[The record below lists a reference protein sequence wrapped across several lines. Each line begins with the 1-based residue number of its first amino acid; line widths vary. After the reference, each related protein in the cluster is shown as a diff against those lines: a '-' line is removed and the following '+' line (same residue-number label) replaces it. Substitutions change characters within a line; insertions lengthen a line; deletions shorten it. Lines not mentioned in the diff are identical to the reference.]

1 VLPTKEIEEYI
12 DNARLAI
19 NFFLKCHQWDGLT
32 RHEVDCWLENFSDT
46 LEGQYY
52 SIRLLNQLL
61 YYSERDME
69 NLLREGIFHRVL
81 GKKVLLEHQLSKN
94 FKTSQQELEF
104 EFTGCLEKALFVP
117 LLDSCA
123 PHESGNQISRILVN
137 RLGVKP
143 QNVIFTQNI
152 TSLHV
157 SYENLIIVDD
167 YIGSGN
173 QCRDFWTNAT
183 VNDGTPLRVWCSGNQ
198 VEPSYVALIGYVN
211 SLHNL
216 SNELPDLSIY
226 CIETLQDE
234 YRVFGKDTIYWS
246 DDAEREDAIA
256 YFKSITDTQG
266 IPLFGYNELDFA
278 LIMHQNIPDWSLP
291 LFWKGTT
298 DWPILMRRKNSYE

>member
-1 VLPTKEIEEYI
+1 
-12 DNARLAI
+12 
-19 NFFLKCHQWDGLT
+19 
-32 RHEVDCWLENFSDT
+32 
-46 LEGQYY
+46 
-52 SIRLLNQLL
+52 
-61 YYSERDME
+61 
-69 NLLREGIFHRVL
+69 
-81 GKKVLLEHQLSKN
+81 
-94 FKTSQQELEF
+94 
-104 EFTGCLEKALFVP
+104 
-117 LLDSCA
+117 
-123 PHESGNQISRILVN
+123 
-137 RLGVKP
+137 
-143 QNVIFTQNI
+143 
-152 TSLHV
+152 
-157 SYENLIIVDD
+157 
-167 YIGSGN
+167 
-173 QCRDFWTNAT
+173 
-183 VNDGTPLRVWCSGNQ
+183 